1 MKKNY
6 ITSKKYTSSKISFGF
21 FTRQGGFS
29 SKKFS
34 SLNCSYSTD
43 VQDIAVQK
51 NILQAQKELLLDK
64 KKIKFVNQIH
74 SNKIAIIN
82 KNNFL
87 NRFQADGMI
96 TQDKTIN
103 IAVLTA
109 DCCPIFLFDDEN
121 TFVSCLHV
129 GWKGVHA
136 NIIKNAL
143 NKIIKIQPNISKIQA
158 IIGPCLNR
166 KNFEVSKEFKKNFIK
181 INSNYENYFTEE
193 NKFNKNLFDMRNLI
207 KFQLL
212 ENKLMKIDDVDIDT
226 YENKDLFF
234 SHRRS
239 THLNQLP
246 TGRMINIIGFKNKI
260 I

>member
-29 SKKFS
+29 FNKFS
-34 SLNCSYSTD
+34 SLNCNYSIGD
-43 VQDIAVQK
+43 QDIAVQK

-74 SNKIAIIN
+74 SNKTVIIN
-82 KNNFL
+82 KKNFL
-87 NRFQADGMI
+87 NKFQADGMI
-96 TQDKTIN
+96 TQDKNIN
-103 IAVLTA
+103 IAILTA
-109 DCCPIFLFDDEN
+109 DCCPIFLFDIEN
-121 TFVSCLHV
+121 TFISCLHA
-129 GWKGVHA
+129 GWKSVYS

-143 NKIIKIQPNISKIQA
+143 NKIIKIQPNINKIQA

-166 KNFEVSKEFKKNFIK
+166 KNFEVSKEFKKSFIK
-181 INSNYENYFTEE
+181 INLNYENYFTKD
-193 NKFNKNLFDMRNLI
+193 NKFNKNFFDMRNLI

-212 ENKLMKIDDVDIDT
+212 ENKVMKIDDIDIDT

-246 TGRMINIIGFKNKI
+246 TGRMINIIGFNKNI